1 MRHPVSSE
9 VLKPTPLAATPL
21 NIPAGTDPRETLAE
35 WLLTPENPFLARAM
49 ANRVW
54 GPFLGRGIVHPV
66 DDFRAT
72 NPPVNPELLD
82 ALAADFAV
90 HDFDLRHLMRRIMNS
105 RLYQL
110 SSLPNKTNVQD
121 TSSFSR
127 FYRRR
132 ISAENLHDILVQV
145 SGVESGF
152 NNLRRDARSVELWTT
167 RMDSALLESFG
178 LPNSSENCPVE
189 RDDRP
194 SMVQALHLMNSEKLQ
209 AKLADKNGRAAKL
222 GQDDKPSDEV
232 VNELYLALY
241 SRWPSDEEK
250 RVALEAFKSGG
261 AKRHEAVEDIIWALI
276 NTAEF
281 VFNH

>member
-9 VLKPTPLAATPL
+9 VMKPTPLAATPL

-54 GPFLGRGIVHPV
+54 GQFLGRGIVHPV

-82 ALAADFAV
+82 ALAADFAR
-90 HDFDLRHLMRRIMNS
+90 HGFDLRHLMRRIMNS

-194 SMVQALHLMNSEKLQ
+194 SMVQALHLMNSDKLQ

-222 GQDDKPSDEV
+222 GQEDKPSDEV

-250 RVALEAFKSGG
+250 RVALEAFKGG
-261 AKRHEAVEDIIWALI
+261 DAKRHEAVEDIIWALI

>member
-1 MRHPVSSE
+1 MRHPVSRE

-54 GPFLGRGIVHPV
+54 GQFLGRGIVHPV

-82 ALAADFAV
+82 ALAADFAG

-194 SMVQALHLMNSEKLQ
+194 SMVQALHLMNSDKLQ

-222 GQDDKPSDEV
+222 GREDKPSDEV

-250 RVALEAFKSGG
+250 RVALEAFKGG
-261 AKRHEAVEDIIWALI
+261 DAKRHEAVEDIIWALI

>member
-1 MRHPVSSE
+1 MRHPVSNE

-35 WLLTPENPFLARAM
+35 WLLTPENPFLARSM

-54 GPFLGRGIVHPV
+54 GQFLGRGIVHPV

-82 ALAADFAV
+82 ALAADFAG

-152 NNLRRDARSVELWTT
+152 SNLRRDARSVELWTT

-194 SMVQALHLMNSEKLQ
+194 SMVQALHLMNSDKLQ

-222 GQDDKPSDEV
+222 GQEDKPSDEV

-250 RVALEAFKSGG
+250 RIALESLEVGLP
-261 AKRHEAVEDIIWALI
+261 KRQQAVEDLIWALI
-276 NTAEF
+276 NSAEF

>member
-1 MRHPVSSE
+1 M
-9 VLKPTPLAATPL
+9 KPTPLAATPL

-54 GPFLGRGIVHPV
+54 GQFLGRGIVHPV

-82 ALAADFAV
+82 ALAADFAG

-167 RMDSALLESFG
+167 RMDSSLLESFG

-194 SMVQALHLMNSEKLQ
+194 SMVQALHLMNSDKLQ

-222 GQDDKPSDEV
+222 AQEDKPSDEV

-250 RVALEAFKSGG
+250 RVALEAFKGG
-261 AKRHEAVEDIIWALI
+261 DAKRHEVVEDIIWALI

>member
-9 VLKPTPLAATPL
+9 VMKPTPLAATPL

-54 GPFLGRGIVHPV
+54 GQFLGRGIVHPV

-82 ALAADFAV
+82 ALAADFAG

-152 NNLRRDARSVELWTT
+152 NNLRWDARSVELWTT

-194 SMVQALHLMNSEKLQ
+194 SMVQALHLMNSDKLQ

-222 GQDDKPSDEV
+222 GREDKPSDEV

-250 RVALEAFKSGG
+250 RVALEAFKGG
-261 AKRHEAVEDIIWALI
+261 DAKRHEAVEDIIWALI

>member
-1 MRHPVSSE
+1 VM
-9 VLKPTPLAATPL
+9 KPTPLAATPL

-49 ANRVW
+49 VNRVW
-54 GPFLGRGIVHPV
+54 GQFLGRGIVHPV

-82 ALAADFAV
+82 ALAVDFAR
-90 HDFDLRHLMRRIMNS
+90 HGFDLRQLMRRIMNS

-121 TSSFSR
+121 T
-127 FYRRR
+127 
-132 ISAENLHDILVQV
+132 

-189 RDDRP
+189 RDDSP
-194 SMVQALHLMNSEKLQ
+194 SMVQALHLMNSDKLQ
-209 AKLADKNGRAAKL
+209 AKLAHKSGRAAKL
-222 GQDDKPSDEV
+222 GQEGKASEEI

-250 RVALEAFKSGG
+250 RVALEAFKGEG
-261 AKRHEAVEDIIWALI
+261 TKRHEAVEDIIWALI

>member
-9 VLKPTPLAATPL
+9 VMKPTPLAATPL
-21 NIPAGTDPRETLAE
+21 NIPTGTDPRETLAE
-35 WLLTPENPFLARAM
+35 WLLRPENPFLAGAM

-54 GPFLGRGIVHPV
+54 VQFVGRGSVHPV

-82 ALAADFAV
+82 ALAVDFAG
-90 HDFDLRHLMRRIMNS
+90 HGFDLKHLMRRIMNS

-194 SMVQALHLMNSEKLQ
+194 SMVQALHLMNSDKLQ
-209 AKLADKNGRAAKL
+209 AKLAHKSGRAAKL
-222 GQDDKPSDEV
+222 GQEGKASEEV

-250 RVALEAFKSGG
+250 RVALEAFKGEG
-261 AKRHEAVEDIIWALI
+261 TKRHEAVEDIIWALI